1 MPHAFGV
8 GHFFALLRAGGAAR
22 RRAGLCGKENLY
34 TNSIIIT
41 IDIFCPCG
49 RQCTGP
55 GPMPE
60 GLWAAAA
67 SWLGAAPA
75 AGSGKGGRKCQRRAA
90 PLAVNSAGHWG
101 STGGRGTHWRKET
114 APAAGGPRAA
124 NGAGH
129 WGIIHGENGASGGK
143 QSPWRRA
150 GAFAQFLV
158 YWQQNTCGRGH
169 RAKLRPV
176 PAHRAGPGAA
186 LGAGGAAAGLLA
198 AMHWRRGGAH
208 TAKGGKAQ

>member
-41 IDIFCPCG
+41 IGIFCPRG

-55 GPMPE
+55 GPMPG

-67 SWLGAAPA
+67 GRLGAAPA
-75 AGSGKGGRKCQRRAA
+75 SAGSGKGGRKCQRRRAV

-114 APAAGGPRAA
+114 APAAGGATGRERRRPLGHHPWGKRRQRRETKPVAPGWRICAISGILAAEHMRQGAQGKAAPCAGTPR
-124 NGAGH
+124 GAGRC
-129 WGIIHGENGASGGK
+129 
-143 QSPWRRA
+143 PWRR
-150 GAFAQFLV
+150 
-158 YWQQNTCGRGH
+158 
-169 RAKLRPV
+169 
-176 PAHRAGPGAA
+176 
-186 LGAGGAAAGLLA
+186 
-198 AMHWRRGGAH
+198 RRGGAH